1 MDSLNIFC
9 HGILLCECMTTYLLL
24 ILYYMCTHFKQSNL
38 EKYYLRIKA
47 GFIIMFNFIEPDS
60 VFYNIQII
68 GPNY

>member
-1 MDSLNIFC
+1 
-9 HGILLCECMTTYLLL
+9 
-24 ILYYMCTHFKQSNL
+24 MCTHFKQSNL
-38 EKYYLRIKA
+38 GKYYLRIKA